1 MGAFAG
7 GFIPHTRLVWSDSP
21 DRTIAEN
28 LLREFLHSG
37 ENLLGRDGTDGD
49 EFSGFLYDIGARKR
63 RAFCCHCLNDIGDRR
78 KFWALVRA
86 LSRLGTRANVCN
98 NLADRVAGLALPP
111 VALELVESGVEVFSL
126 AGFLLPDARHLRVGI
141 KPIDC
146 APLVDFACASRKR
159 LNECAVFKPAHLR
172 APVDRLAP
180 LNAQRRG

>member
-1 MGAFAG
+1 
-7 GFIPHTRLVWSDSP
+7 

-98 NLADRVAGLALPP
+98 NLADRAARGRLALSRGTWGRPG
-111 VALELVESGVEVFSL
+111 A
-126 AGFLLPDARHLRVGI
+126 A
-141 KPIDC
+141 
-146 APLVDFACASRKR
+146 ASR
-159 LNECAVFKPAHLR
+159 PR
-172 APVDRLAP
+172 A
-180 LNAQRRG
+180 RREWCRGL